1 MRIQTKTFSGLMN
14 LDDPRDTLPKSHHKE
29 AKNGVFRGNNGF
41 MKFQSIVGNQK
52 ITNSNLKTET
62 R

>member
-1 MRIQTKTFSGLMN
+1 MN

-52 ITNSNLKTET
+52 ITNSNLKTDT